1 MPQENSELKPK
12 VRYAR
17 SGNVSIAYQVVGDGP
32 TDLVMVFGYV
42 SNLEV
47 TWEEPRL
54 ARFLEQLSRYARLI
68 VFDKRGTGLSDRV
81 SEIPSLEVRM
91 DDVRAVMDAAGS
103 KQAALFGISEGGS
116 MSMLFAA
123 TYPERCTGLI
133 MAGSYDCRARTEAEP
148 WGLSPEQFDAWIK
161 SIRNDWGGPVGIEV
175 RAPSMAADP
184 AFREWWARYMRLGAS
199 PQAAE
204 MIVAM
209 LRDIDV
215 RHALPTIRV
224 PTLILHAVND
234 ATVDVRY
241 ARHMAQRI
249 PDARLVELPG
259 ADHVPWLAD
268 ADMALAEIGEFLTGA
283 RPATEPDRVLAT
295 VLFTD
300 IVKSTEKAAALGD
313 RRWHEL
319 LDRHNMLVRQEIA
332 RWRGREVATQGDG
345 FLALFDGPAR
355 AVRCAQSVVN
365 SMRPLGLEV
374 RCGLHCGECEKIGD
388 NVGGIAVHIGARVA
402 ALADASEVLVSST
415 VKDLV
420 AGSGLRFNPYSARK
434 LRGVPG
440 EWRIFRAEA

>member
-1 MPQENSELKPK
+1 VLKPSI
-12 VRYAR
+12 RYAR
-17 SGNVSIAYQVVGDGP
+17 SGDVSIAYQVVGDGP

-42 SNLEV
+42 SNIEV
-47 TWEEPRL
+47 NWDEPML
-54 ARFLEQLSRYARLI
+54 ARFLERLSQYSRLI

-81 SEIPSLEVRM
+81 SEVPSLEVRM

-103 KQAALFGISEGGS
+103 KQAALFGMSEGGA
-116 MSMLFAA
+116 MCMLFAA

-133 MAGSYDCRARTEAEP
+133 LAGSYDCRARTDAEP
-148 WGLSPEQFDAWIK
+148 WGFTPEQFDAWIG
-161 SIRNDWGGPVGIEV
+161 SIRQDWGGTVGIEA

-184 AFREWWARYMRLGAS
+184 AFREWWARWGRLGAS

-215 RHALPTIRV
+215 RHVLPSIRA
-224 PTLILHAVND
+224 PTLILHAVRD
-234 ATVDVRY
+234 AVVDVRH
-241 ARHMAQRI
+241 ARHLAQHI
-249 PDARLVELPG
+249 SGARLVELPG
-259 ADHVPWLAD
+259 PDHIPWLAD
-268 ADMALAEIGEFLTGA
+268 ANIVLAEIGEFLTGA
-283 RPATEPDRVLAT
+283 RPVTEPDRLLAT
-295 VLFTD
+295 VLFPD
-300 IVKSTEKAAALGD
+300 IVKSTEKAASLGD
-313 RRWHEL
+313 RRWHDL

-332 RWRGREVATQGDG
+332 RWRGREVSTQGDG

-365 SMRPLGLEV
+365 SMRSLGLEV
-374 RCGLHCGECEKIGD
+374 RCGLHCGECEMMGD

-402 ALADASEVLVSST
+402 ALADANEVLVSST
-415 VKDLV
+415 VRDLV
-420 AGSGLRFNPYSARK
+420 AGSGLRFTPSGERK

>member
-1 MPQENSELKPK
+1 MLKPSI
-12 VRYAR
+12 RYAR
-17 SGNVSIAYQVVGDGP
+17 SGDVSIAYQVVGDGP

-42 SNLEV
+42 SNIEV
-47 TWEEPRL
+47 NWDEPML
-54 ARFLEQLSRYARLI
+54 ARFLERLSQYSRLI

-81 SEIPSLEVRM
+81 SEVPSLEVRM

-103 KQAALFGISEGGS
+103 KQAALFGMSEGGA
-116 MSMLFAA
+116 MCMLFAA

-133 MAGSYDCRARTEAEP
+133 LAGSYDCRARTDAEP
-148 WGLSPEQFDAWIK
+148 WGFTPEQFDAWIG
-161 SIRNDWGGPVGIEV
+161 SIRQDWGGTVGIEA

-184 AFREWWARYMRLGAS
+184 AFREWWARWGRLGAS

-215 RHALPTIRV
+215 RHVLPSSRA
-224 PTLILHAVND
+224 PTLILHAVRD
-234 ATVDVRY
+234 AVVDVRH
-241 ARHMAQRI
+241 ARHLAQHI
-249 PDARLVELPG
+249 SGARLVELPG
-259 ADHVPWLAD
+259 PDHIPWLAD
-268 ADMALAEIGEFLTGA
+268 ADIVLAEIGEFLTGA
-283 RPATEPDRVLAT
+283 RPVTEPDRLLAT

-300 IVKSTEKAAALGD
+300 IVKSTEKAASLGD
-313 RRWHEL
+313 RRWHDL

-332 RWRGREVATQGDG
+332 RWRGREVSTQGDG

-365 SMRPLGLEV
+365 SMRSLGLEV
-374 RCGLHCGECEKIGD
+374 RCGLHCGECEMMGD

-402 ALADASEVLVSST
+402 ALADANEVLVSST
-415 VKDLV
+415 VRDLV
-420 AGSGLRFNPYSARK
+420 AGSGLRFTPSGERE

>member
-1 MPQENSELKPK
+1 VLKPNI
-12 VRYAR
+12 RYAR
-17 SGNVSIAYQVVGDGP
+17 SGDVSIAYQVVGDGP

-42 SNLEV
+42 SSIEV
-47 TWEEPRL
+47 IWEEPML
-54 ARFLEQLSRYARLI
+54 ARFLERLSRYARLI

-81 SEIPSLEVRM
+81 SEMPSLEVRM

-103 KQAALFGISEGGS
+103 KQAALFGMSEGGA
-116 MSMLFAA
+116 MCMLFAA

-133 MAGSYDCRARTEAEP
+133 LAGSYDCRARTDAEP
-148 WGLSPEQFDAWIK
+148 WGFTPKQFDAWIG
-161 SIRNDWGGPVGIEV
+161 SIRQDWGGTVGIEA

-184 AFREWWARYMRLGAS
+184 AFREWWARWGRLGAS

-215 RHALPTIRV
+215 RHVLPSIRA
-224 PTLILHAVND
+224 PTLILHAVRD
-234 ATVDVRY
+234 AVVDVRH
-241 ARHMAQRI
+241 ARHLAQHI
-249 PDARLVELPG
+249 AGARLVELPG
-259 ADHVPWLAD
+259 PDHISWLAD
-268 ADMALAEIGEFLTGA
+268 ADMVLAEIGEFLTGA
-283 RPATEPDRVLAT
+283 RPVTEPDRLLAT

-300 IVKSTEKAAALGD
+300 IVKSTEKAASLGD
-313 RRWHEL
+313 RRWHDL
-319 LDRHNMLVRQEIA
+319 LDRHNMLIRQEIT

-365 SMRPLGLEV
+365 SMRSVGLEV
-374 RCGLHCGECEKIGD
+374 RCGLHCGECETIGD

-402 ALADASEVLVSST
+402 ALAEANEVLVSST

-420 AGSGLRFNPYSARK
+420 AGSGLRFTPLGERE